1 MFGGFVGFAYLCRLM
16 KLTDNLNIRKNI
28 ALQVLAAT
36 FAACSGDSTDTP
48 ANGYNDG
55 PTNPSGVT
63 GEIRVNA
70 DVLRTMEGTRTTTFD
85 SDAAIKTEGSFICW
99 AYDAGETTVNGTSKV
114 NGITATWNGSTA
126 WEFAE
131 KHYWPLTDALDFF
144 AYMPTTPDAYITGP
158 TYTTARQPQF
168 TCDMTKTVDKEF
180 IWALA
185 IGQDREHQGAS
196 GVALTFKHPFA
207 RIYFQLSEAS
217 GTAVKINS
225 ITISGSSFYKTGTC
239 TFDGTDSEWSNQG
252 GASSLGTLAINT
264 PSIVIPNNYGSNTIT
279 VNASWDEWNSFST
292 DLTSSALTLDW
303 QAGYSYT
310 YTLTVS
316 KYALKVDTSKYTEQW

>member
-1 MFGGFVGFAYLCRLM
+1 MFGGFVGFTYLCRLM
-16 KLTDNLNIRKNI
+16 KPTNDLNIRKSI
-28 ALQVLAAT
+28 AIMVLAAT
-36 FAACSGDSTDTP
+36 FAACSGDSSDTP

-55 PTNPSGVT
+55 PTNPSGEAE
-63 GEIRVNA
+63 EIRVNA
-70 DVLRTMEGTRTTTFD
+70 DVFQMMDGTRATTYD
-85 SDAAIKTEGSFICW
+85 NDDAIQKEGSFICW
-99 AYDAGETTVNGTSKV
+99 AYDAGKTTINTASKV

-144 AYMPTTPDAYITGP
+144 AYMPATKPDYITSIDYDGDALSFVC
-158 TYTTARQPQF
+158 TGLSSSAT
-168 TCDMTKTVDKEF
+168 KEF
-180 IWALA
+180 IFALKKN
-185 IGQDREHQGAS
+185 QNRNTNS
-196 GVALTFKHPFA
+196 GTVSLNFNHPFA
-207 RIYFQLSEAS
+207 RIYFKLSEAS

-239 TFDGTDSEWSNQG
+239 TFDGTDSEWSDQG
-252 GASSLGTLAINT
+252 DAGSLGTLAINT
-264 PSIVIPNNYGSNTIT
+264 PYIVIPDDYGSNTIT
-279 VNASWDEWNSFST
+279 VNATWDEWNSFST